1 MQAQACRVALQ
12 HSVGRDLRPLQTQ
25 YNQSVVTLTV
35 VADLVN
41 GDGDGGAEVTT
52 GLTGRRE
59 NVLESDAAFGTGTLS
74 RPIAVERDVHE
85 V

>member
-1 MQAQACRVALQ
+1 MQAQACQVALQ

-35 VADLVN
+35 VDLVN

-59 NVLESDAAFGTGTLS
+59 NVLESDAAFGTGSLS
-74 RPIAVERDVHE
+74 RPIAVERGVHE